1 MSQKPTKELT
11 KKQQTRQRILD
22 AASQS
27 FRTYGYA
34 GIGVDGIAK
43 AAEVTSGAFY
53 SHFGSKDGAFVA
65 AIDAGLDEVIAGIPE
80 FQQKDGN
87 KWVESFIDYY
97 LGKAHR
103 KDLANGC
110 SMTTLS
116 PEVVRVDPGY
126 QLAYEK
132 KMKQI
137 VDIMANGLEGGS
149 LRERRARTWAML
161 GTLIGGLT
169 LSRAVKTEQIA
180 DEIANSIKIAATAA
194 AGKVKIIK

>member
-1 MSQKPTKELT
+1 MPEKLAKALT

-27 FRTYGYA
+27 FRTHGYA

-53 SHFGSKDGAFVA
+53 SHFGSKDGAFSA
-65 AIDAGLDEVIAGIPE
+65 AINAGLDEVIAALPE
-80 FQQKDGN
+80 FQKNDGD
-87 KWVESFIDYY
+87 KWVESFANYY

-110 SMTTLS
+110 AMTTLS
-116 PEVVRVDPGY
+116 PEIVRAEPEFRS
-126 QLAYEK
+126 AYEK

-137 VDIMANGLEGGS
+137 IEIIANGLKGNSIAEC
-149 LRERRARTWAML
+149 RARAWAML

-169 LSRAVKTEQIA
+169 LSRAVKTDKVA
-180 DEIANSIKIAATAA
+180 SEIASSIKIAAIAA
-194 AGKVKIIK
+194 AGEVKSF